1 MAMSEQ
7 TPTEATYGL
16 PVQLKFTTSGTENEA
31 TQINLG
37 SVDHA
42 TKVSVRFDT
51 DDGKVAWESSSDTI
65 ASAFFGCDADSTYQ
79 WTLNRAKPVSA
90 MYVAS
95 ATATVTVTVTFE

>member
-7 TPTEATYGL
+7 TPTETNGL
-16 PVQLKFTTSGTENEA
+16 PVQLKFTTDGTENKA

-42 TKVSVRFDT
+42 TKVSVIFDT
-51 DDGKVAWESSSDTI
+51 NDGKVAWETSSDTI
-65 ASAFFGCDADSTYQ
+65 ATAFFGCDADSTYQ
-79 WTLNRAKPVSA
+79 WSLNRTKPVSA